1 MKILFLGLLLV
12 VSCAGAWAQSDVVA
26 VKQVQHLRKIN
37 GIVRD
42 AKGQPLPGALIA
54 IRLAGSTTV
63 MATTSSHL
71 DGHFVMRL
79 LAPGT
84 YDMDVQEAGF
94 KKMLYHL
101 KVDDQGT
108 KDLLIVSMQAAK

>member
-1 MKILFLGLLLV
+1 MKTLFVALMLV
-12 VSCAGAWAQSDVVA
+12 ASCAAAVAQSDVVE
-26 VKQVQHLRKIN
+26 VKQLQHLRKIN

-42 AKGQPLPGALIA
+42 VKGQALPGASITL
-54 IRLAGSTTV
+54 RLAGSSAV

-79 LAPGT
+79 LAPGS

-94 KKMLYHL
+94 KPMLYHL

-108 KDLLIVSMQAAK
+108 KDLLIVGMTAEK

>member
-1 MKILFLGLLLV
+1 MKTLLV
-12 VSCAGAWAQSDVVA
+12 GLMLMAGCASVWAQSDVVE
-26 VKQVQHLRKIN
+26 VKQVQHLRGIN

-54 IRLAGSTTV
+54 LRLQGSSTV

-79 LAPGT
+79 LAPGL
-84 YDMDVQEAGF
+84 YDMDVREAGF
-94 KKMLYHL
+94 KKALYHL

-108 KDLLIVSMQAAK
+108 KELLIVTMQAAK

>member
-1 MKILFLGLLLV
+1 MLIVG
-12 VSCAGAWAQSDVVA
+12 CAGSLAQSDVVE
-26 VKQVQHLRKIN
+26 VKQVQHVHGIN

-54 IRLAGSTTV
+54 LRLQGSAQV

-79 LAPGT
+79 LAPGS
-84 YDMDVQEAGF
+84 YDMDIQEAGF
-94 KKMLYHL
+94 KPMLYHL

-108 KDLLIVSMQAAK
+108 KDLLIVTMQAVK